1 MAKKIKVFTIDDSP
15 VFRQVLR
22 EIIISDPDLEYC
34 GFASN
39 GAIAIKKIPIIQPDI
54 ITLDIEMP
62 EMDGIQTLKHIMEND
77 PRPVIMVSSY
87 TKDGADITFKALEL
101 GALDYILKPELAGL
115 EKNIKAIEES
125 LLAKIKVF
133 ANFKFLEKKRVKE
146 VSEDD
151 GVPIIGGLPSYN
163 IPTVRNKPIDVICIG
178 SSTGG
183 TVALTNLI
191 PYIKENIGVPIL
203 IVQHM
208 PKFYTNNFAKRLD
221 SLSSLTV
228 VEAQGG
234 ESLEPNFVYIAQG
247 GLHMTVKNRKIVLE
261 DTFSVNSHKPSVDV
275 LFNSVEK
282 EFKDRALAVI
292 LTGMGSDGAKG
303 IEAIKNSGGFTIAQ
317 DEESSVIFG
326 MPGSAIKT
334 GKVDR
339 IIPLNR
345 ISAFINEF
353 VDSSRNSNK

>member
-22 EIIISDPDLEYC
+22 EIIISDSELEYC

-39 GAIAIKKIPIIQPDI
+39 GAIAIKKIPIVQPDI

-62 EMDGIQTLKHIMEND
+62 EMDGIQTLQYIMDND

-87 TKDGADITFKALEL
+87 TKDGADITFKALEI
-101 GALDYILKPELAGL
+101 GALDYILKPELSGL
-115 EKNIKAIEES
+115 EKNVKAIEDT
-125 LLAKIKVF
+125 LLTKIKVF

-151 GVPIIGGLPSYN
+151 GVPIIGGLPSYS
-163 IPTVRNKPIDVICIG
+163 IPSIRTKPIDIICIG

-191 PYIKENIGVPIL
+191 PHIKNGIGVPIL

-208 PKFYTNNFAKRLD
+208 PKFYTNNFARRLD
-221 SLSSLTV
+221 SLSALKV

-234 ESLEPNFVYIAQG
+234 EELEPDTVYIAQG
-247 GLHMTVKNRKIVLE
+247 GLHMTVKDRKIVLE
-261 DTFSVNSHKPSVDV
+261 DTPNVNSHKPSVDV
-275 LFNSVEK
+275 LFKSVEA
-282 EFKDRALAVI
+282 EYKDKALALI
-292 LTGMGSDGAKG
+292 LTGMGSDGARG
-303 IEAIKNSGGFTIAQ
+303 IEAIKNSGGYTVAQ

-339 IIPLNR
+339 IIPINK
-345 ISAFINEF
+345 IAGFINDF
-353 VDSSRNSNK
+353 VDSSRKSK